1 MRTMNHIL
9 FRTARHL
16 FLWVLMLGA
25 TLASAQNLTDS
36 RSVSKSFPA
45 SRETT
50 LEVAN
55 KYGKIQLVTWDKDS
69 VAVDVDIHLTES
81 STSKLKKLKE
91 DVTS

>member
-9 FRTARHL
+9 FRSARLL
-16 FLWVLMLGA
+16 FLWALMLGT

-36 RSVSKSFPA
+36 RSVSKRFPA

-50 LEVAN
+50 LEVVN

-69 VAVDVDIHLTES
+69 VAVDVDIHLT
-81 STSKLKKLKE
+81 
-91 DVTS
+91 